1 MAFVEVKNIKVKGIT
16 VCIPSN
22 VVENSSYTVVPESE
36 RPSFIQAIGIERRRV
51 APVDVCASDLCYKAA
66 EDLISDIGWNK
77 NEIELIVFVSQT
89 PDYRMPATSCVLQ
102 HRLGLPRTCMTID
115 VSQGCSGYVY
125 GLSVAGS
132 LVSSGSIK
140 KALLLVGNTQNKN
153 LNYNDKSTWPLF
165 SDAGSATAI
174 EYCSEGGDN
183 FKLSYMT
190 DGGGEKTI
198 FIPDGGY
205 RNMVSPESFV
215 EHEYDGGIKRN
226 NLNLFMQ
233 GDDVFAFV
241 IGNIPKATK
250 AMYEHFNINPDNID
264 YYLVHHASQFII
276 NKLKKKL
283 NMPDEKTPIILKDFG
298 NLSNASIPVI
308 MAKEIREEI
317 LNRPLQLYVSG
328 FGVGLSLGV
337 GVISL
342 NKPECCKLIEY

>member
-1 MAFVEVKNIKVKGIT
+1 MAFVEIKNVKIKGLT
-16 VCIPSN
+16 VCIPNN
-22 VVENSSYTVVPESE
+22 VVENTSYSVVPDEE
-36 RPSFIQAIGIERRRV
+36 RPAFIQAIGIERRRV
-51 APVDVCASDLCYKAA
+51 AAPDVCTSDLCFKAA
-66 EDLISDIGWNK
+66 ENLIEKLLWRKD
-77 NEIELIVFVSQT
+77 EIELLVFVSQT

-102 HRLGLPRTCMTID
+102 HRLGLSRTCMTID
-115 VSQGCSGYVY
+115 ISQGCSGYVY
-125 GLSVAGS
+125 GLSVVGS
-132 LVSSGSIK
+132 LVSGGSIK

-153 LNYNDKSTWPLF
+153 INYNDKSTWPLF

-174 EYCSEGGDN
+174 EYYPEGGDN
-183 FKLSYMT
+183 FKLSFMT

-198 FIPDGGY
+198 IVPDGGY

-250 AMYEHFNINPDNID
+250 AMYEHFNINPDTID
-264 YYLVHHASQFII
+264 YFLIHHASQFII

-283 NMPDEKTPIILKDFG
+283 NISDEKAPIILKDFG
-298 NLSNASIPVI
+298 NSSNASIPII
-308 MAKEIREEI
+308 MAKEIRDEV
-317 LNRPLQLYVSG
+317 LGRSLQLYVSG

-337 GVISL
+337 GVISV
-342 NKPECCKLIEY
+342 NKFDCCKLIEY